1 MKRLSKKSEKVIREM
16 IEEGR
21 LFENPLSVMARE
33 GARMMLRVALEEELT
48 EALGRDM
55 YERSGKARGW
65 RNGYKERTVKL
76 SCGDIRVSVPKARGM
91 AEPFCSKVLS
101 PYQTRMGE
109 LEEVIPLLYMNG
121 LSTRRVKRS
130 LKKVFGNRGLSHQSV
145 SRISGKVVEEFKA
158 WRQRDLSGLDV
169 LYLVIDG
176 IRVGVRAGTSEKEAV
191 LVANAFL
198 EDGSRDVLGVA
209 LGNRE
214 SYLSWK
220 GFFDDLR
227 QRGLKDPLLIVSDG
241 CPGLLRAME
250 EVFPGVETQRCTRH
264 RMENVLEKVLKADRE
279 AVRDDLRK
287 VFYAP
292 TLGHSREAAGLF
304 EKKWR
309 KYPSAVEC
317 LLTGLEKC
325 QTYYKF
331 PYTHWRR
338 IRTSNMVERGFR
350 EVRQRIKTMGRFRD
364 EQRALATVWWLMKD
378 CQKRWYGVG
387 MTKEAR
393 EILQRIRAEK
403 GTAGGVKGGP
413 ENP

>member
-387 MTKEAR
+387 MTKKVR
-393 EILQRIRAEK
+393 RIRDRNRDEK
-403 GTAGGVKGGP
+403 KLRAA
-413 ENP
+413 